1 MDEVVAASGL
11 VRRFPGLE
19 RPVLDGVELRVGRG
33 EAVAITGPSGSGKS
47 TLLGVLGLLDRPDA
61 GQYLLNGA
69 DTASL
74 SPAQAAASRGSVIGF
89 VFQDHHLLPHL
100 TALDNVL
107 VPALGRS
114 WRPDAATLARAEAL
128 LRALGLGDR
137 LTHRPAELSTGQRQR
152 VAVARA
158 LVLQPALVL
167 ADEPTGA
174 LDRETAA
181 SLVAVLR
188 QEARDAALIVVTH
201 DPEVAAPL
209 DRTLRLRGGRLEPA

>member
-1 MDEVVAASGL
+1 MSEVVSATGL
-11 VRRFPGLE
+11 VRRFVGLE
-19 RPVLDGVELRVGRG
+19 RPVLDGVDLQVARG
-33 EAVAITGPSGSGKS
+33 EAVAITGPSGSGTS
-47 TLLGVLGLLDRPDA
+47 TLLGILGLLDRPEA
-61 GQYLLNGA
+61 GRDTLAGV
-69 DTASL
+69 DTAGL
-74 SPAQAAASRGSVIGF
+74 SAAEAAARRGAVIGL

-100 TALDNVL
+100 SALDNTL

-114 WRPDAATLARAEAL
+114 WRPEAAIVARAEAL

-174 LDRETAA
+174 LDRDNAA
-181 SLVAVLR
+181 SLVAMLR

-201 DPEVAAPL
+201 DPEVAAGL
-209 DRTLRLRGGRLEPA
+209 DRTLRLRDGRLEPA

>member
-1 MDEVVAASGL
+1 
-11 VRRFPGLE
+11 
-19 RPVLDGVELRVGRG
+19 
-33 EAVAITGPSGSGKS
+33 
-47 TLLGVLGLLDRPDA
+47 
-61 GQYLLNGA
+61 
-69 DTASL
+69 
-74 SPAQAAASRGSVIGF
+74 
-89 VFQDHHLLPHL
+89 
-100 TALDNVL
+100 
-107 VPALGRS
+107 
-114 WRPDAATLARAEAL
+114 
-128 LRALGLGDR
+128 
-137 LTHRPAELSTGQRQR
+137 